1 MTNLK
6 KSKTRINVGVD
17 VGKEYLDIYI
27 YEKEIHWQEENTE
40 QGVKKILNRLTRYD
54 VERLVMEATGRYE
67 FNIAQAA
74 HVKQIPV
81 CIVKPLLIRKFA
93 GAMDQ
98 LAKTDKIDARV
109 IALFAVKMKPAIT
122 PRKSKNL
129 IAIKDL
135 IARRRQLMGL
145 RTQEL
150 NRLKIMGK
158 AIEVS
163 CKRILRCLDAEIKR
177 MEDKLSKH
185 VEDESE
191 WAAKK
196 LLLKTVPGVGD
207 TLIYTLLGDLPELGE
222 LNKNQVAALVGVA
235 PVNKDSGRL
244 RGKRRVQ
251 GGRANVRTVLYMAT
265 LSATQCNPVIKAF
278 YKRLVAQGKH
288 KKVAITACMRKF
300 ITILNAMVRDQVEW
314 AL

>member
-6 KSKTRINVGVD
+6 KSKTTINVGVD
-17 VGKEYLDIYI
+17 VGKEFLDIYI
-27 YEKEIHWQEENTE
+27 HEKEVHWQEENTE
-40 QGVKKILNRLTRYD
+40 QGVKKILSRLARYN

-74 HVKQIPV
+74 YTKNIPI
-81 CIVKPLLIRKFA
+81 CIVKPLLVRKFA

-135 IARRRQLMGL
+135 IARRRQLMSL

-150 NRLKIMGK
+150 NRIKIMGK
-158 AIEVS
+158 ALEVS
-163 CKRILRCLDAEIKR
+163 CKRILRCLNAEVKR

-185 VEDESE
+185 VEENKFREDLIISAKNLLDELQNFKDKDLANHKEEIRNALLAELADKYFDNHTRIKYSLQNDLQLKSALE
-191 WAAKK
+191 VLNNQNEYKK
-196 LLLKTVPGVGD
+196 IL
-207 TLIYTLLGDLPELGE
+207 
-222 LNKNQVAALVGVA
+222 
-235 PVNKDSGRL
+235 
-244 RGKRRVQ
+244 
-251 GGRANVRTVLYMAT
+251 
-265 LSATQCNPVIKAF
+265 
-278 YKRLVAQGKH
+278 
-288 KKVAITACMRKF
+288 AI
-300 ITILNAMVRDQVEW
+300 N
-314 AL
+314 